1 MYTKIGMIQRRHNEA
16 NKIQQV
22 SAPYSKDD
30 FILNLTMTQ
39 YSCLNPAV
47 YTIRRVVLWEYKCVC
62 MCVCVCVCVCVYAAS
77 LQSCFTLY
85 DPMDC
90 IACQAP
96 VSMGF
101 SREEYW
107 SGYPCPP
114 AGDLPI
120 PGIEP
125 MSPVVLHCK
134 RNL

>member
-62 MCVCVCVCVCVYAAS
+62 VCVCMLRHFSHVS
-77 LQSCFTLY
+77 LFMILWTV
-85 DPMDC
+85 
-90 IACQAP
+90 ACQAP

-114 AGDLPI
+114 AGDLPN